1 MAITFVWDPK
11 KNRSNQKAHG
21 VSFEEAE
28 TVFYDEN
35 ARLIADPEHS
45 QEEDRFIL
53 LGLSSRL
60 RMLLVVHCYRR
71 DDEVVRIIS
80 ARKASRGEQKITHG
94 ANNMRQEYDFSKS
107 IKNPYAK
114 KLKRQIT
121 IRIENATIEYFQQL
135 AVETDIPYQKLI
147 NLFLKDCAQ
156 NRMKPLLKWKNF
168 AAHA

>member
-1 MAITFVWDPK
+1 MAITFAWDPK

-60 RMLLVVHCYRR
+60 RMLLVIHCYRR

-80 ARKASRGEQKITHG
+80 ARKASRGEQKNYT
-94 ANNMRQEYDFSKS
+94 RSK
-107 IKNPYAK
+107 
-114 KLKRQIT
+114 
-121 IRIENATIEYFQQL
+121 
-135 AVETDIPYQKLI
+135 
-147 NLFLKDCAQ
+147 
-156 NRMKPLLKWKNF
+156 
-168 AAHA
+168 